1 MLKKI
6 VACMLLL
13 FVLSACETAPPRVLV
28 ETDITTNTQT
38 SEKQYEDVRA
48 FLEDNKIA
56 LMNETSNYDHEVR
69 ISATETTLEYLFT
82 SESDILDTYDS
93 EFESMAS
100 SLKSIIESEDVS
112 IVAVCKN
119 KAGDELSRRDYK

>member
-1 MLKKI
+1 MKKI
-6 VACMLLL
+6 ILCMLLL
-13 FVLSACETAPPRVLV
+13 FVLSACETAPSRVLV
-28 ETDITTNTQT
+28 ETDITTDTQT
-38 SEKQYEDVRA
+38 SEKQYEDVHA

-56 LMNETSNYDHEVR
+56 LMNEASNYDHEVY

-93 EFESMAS
+93 DFESMAS
-100 SLKSIIESEDVS
+100 SLKSIIGSEDVS

-119 KAGDELSRRDYK
+119 KSGDELSRRDYK